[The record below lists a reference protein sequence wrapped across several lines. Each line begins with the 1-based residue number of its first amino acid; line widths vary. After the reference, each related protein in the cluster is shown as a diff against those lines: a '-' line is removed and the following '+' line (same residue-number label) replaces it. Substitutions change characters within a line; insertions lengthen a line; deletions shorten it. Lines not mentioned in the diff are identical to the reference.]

1 MGPGAVL
8 VTGAAGFAGSH
19 LLEHLTTGESGSSR
33 KDLVAWSRSAPPPSL
48 TALAAWQRVDLLDR
62 DLVRRAIHDLEPS
75 AVYHCAGAAR
85 VAASWTDS
93 AAPLSINV
101 LGTHFL
107 FDALRRANVRCR
119 VLLPGS
125 AMIYRPASTPLD
137 ESAPLAPASPYAVSK
152 LAQEQLGVRALAE
165 DGIDVV
171 LTRSFNHT
179 GPRQAAGF
187 FAPDMA
193 RQIAAIERGAEPVIK
208 VGNLD
213 AARDLTDVRDMVR
226 AYALLMKL
234 GTPGTVY
241 NVASGVSH
249 SMRAVLDG
257 LVARSRVPVRIETD
271 AQRMRPH
278 DVPFLVGDA
287 SRLRAAT
294 GWSPE
299 ITFDRMLDDL
309 VNYWRAAA
317 EPSR

>member
-1 MGPGAVL
+1 M
-8 VTGAAGFAGSH
+8 TGAAGFAGSH
-19 LLEHLTTGESGSSR
+19 LLEHLTKASGFSR

-48 TALAAWQRVDLLDR
+48 TPLATWHHVDLLDR
-62 DLVRRAIHDLEPS
+62 DVVRRAIQDVQPS
-75 AVYHCAGAAR
+75 AVYHCAGAAG
-85 VAASWTDS
+85 VAASWTDT

-107 FDALRRANVRCR
+107 FDALRRADVHCR
-119 VLLPGS
+119 VVLPGS
-125 AMIYRPASTPLD
+125 AMIYGPAPTPLD
-137 ESAPLAPASPYAVSK
+137 ENAPLAPASPYAVSK
-152 LAQEQLGVRALAE
+152 LAQEQLGLRALAE

-179 GPRQAAGF
+179 GPRQGAGF

-193 RQIAAIERGAEPVIK
+193 RQIAAIELGAEPVIK

-213 AARDLTDVRDMVR
+213 AQRDLTDVRDVVR

-234 GTPGTVY
+234 GKPGTVY

-257 LVARSRVPVRIETD
+257 LVARSRVRVRIETD
-271 AQRMRPH
+271 PQRMRPH

-294 GWSPE
+294 GWAPE
-299 ITFDRMLDDL
+299 ISFDRMLDDL
-309 VNYWRAAA
+309 VRYWRAAA
-317 EPSR
+317 QPGR